1 MIGCCFG
8 RWCWCCLVEV
18 TQMATKSLLKTHM
31 ATIHD
36 PLLYVTENDAVR
48 SNMTLMVM
56 AMVM

>member
-1 MIGCCFG
+1 
-8 RWCWCCLVEV
+8 
-18 TQMATKSLLKTHM
+18 MATKSLLKTHM